1 MKILNAAKAML
12 VERTIQYFTDMR
24 ENLEL
29 TPSDYKDHFSSMGEI
44 ILQIDTYESFA
55 DICKELETGEW
66 FQTIGYFP
74 DDEDMM
80 EEFLEDVRKTFLAK

>member
-1 MKILNAAKAML
+1 MTILNAAKAML
-12 VERTIQYFTDMR
+12 VERTVQYFTDMR

-55 DICKELETGEW
+55 DICKELETGTR
-66 FQTIGYFP
+66 FQAIGYFP
-74 DDEDMM
+74 DDEDML
-80 EEFLEDVRKTFLAK
+80 EEFLDNVQKYLSK